1 MSINILLSTILEH
14 SNYFWVFSNA
24 TSSAFL
30 KVLNALS
37 LETRHPTAESM
48 SDNEGKDQIF
58 DAFVANYSYPK
69 HLLLTKLNS
78 NSIDGLRYT
87 SIMFFDFFYERY
99 SFAGSSAVYS
109 LSFPSVHPLS
119 PFLLHLRPTKQ
130 TASQSSVK
138 RFSVKK
144 NINFTNE
151 KGFKRFKR
159 RFS

>member
-87 SIMFFDFFYERY
+87 SIMFFDFFLWAIIFYWIFCGVFIVISFGASVEPFLASPPSDQTNSQSVFSEALQREEEYQLYERE
-99 SFAGSSAVYS
+99 G
-109 LSFPSVHPLS
+109 L
-119 PFLLHLRPTKQ
+119 
-130 TASQSSVK
+130 
-138 RFSVKK
+138 
-144 NINFTNE
+144 
-151 KGFKRFKR
+151 
-159 RFS
+159 

>member
-1 MSINILLSTILEH
+1 MIDKIDEKGWEMSINILLSTILEH

-87 SIMFFDFFYERY
+87 SIMFFDFF
-99 SFAGSSAVYS
+99 
-109 LSFPSVHPLS
+109 L
-119 PFLLHLRPTKQ
+119 
-130 TASQSSVK
+130 
-138 RFSVKK
+138 
-144 NINFTNE
+144 
-151 KGFKRFKR
+151 
-159 RFS
+159 